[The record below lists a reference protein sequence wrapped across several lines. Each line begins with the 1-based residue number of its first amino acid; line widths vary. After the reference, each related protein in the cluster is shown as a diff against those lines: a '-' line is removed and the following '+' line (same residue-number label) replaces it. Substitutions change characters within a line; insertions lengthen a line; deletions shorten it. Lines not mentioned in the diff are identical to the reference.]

1 MGGANAGH
9 DENDALTALPT
20 MNTYLNQLFNLE
32 GKVAVVTG
40 AGGHLCSEMA
50 RGFAHA
56 GCAVAVLDLR
66 LEKAQAV
73 EAELRAEG
81 FDKVM
86 ALAIDVAKKE
96 QHVAALD
103 AILAKFGQIDILVNG
118 AGTNGPT
125 PFLDLSLDEWY
136 FILDSQLT
144 GTFLGCQVFGGYMVN
159 RGKGSIINI
168 SSASAGPPLSK
179 AFTYSIAKAGILN
192 LTQNLGREWGTKG
205 VRVNALRPGFLPT
218 DWNRKNFITPE
229 REAAILGHTPMAR
242 FGQPVELLG
251 ATLWL
256 ASDAAGFVTGAEIAV
271 DGGFSC
277 MTI

>member
-1 MGGANAGH
+1 
-9 DENDALTALPT
+9 
-20 MNTYLNQLFNLE
+20 MNHSRPVIF
-32 GKVAVVTG
+32 
-40 AGGHLCSEMA
+40 MI
-50 RGFAHA
+50 
-56 GCAVAVLDLR
+56 GCAVAILDLR

-73 EAELRAEG
+73 EGELRAEG
-81 FDKVM
+81 FGNVM
-86 ALAIDVAKKE
+86 AMGIDVAKKD
-96 QHVAALD
+96 QHIAALE
-103 AILAKFGQIDILVNG
+103 AIVAKFGKVDVLVNG

-125 PFLDLSLDEWY
+125 PFLELSLDEWY
-136 FILDSQLT
+136 SILDSQLT
-144 GTFLGCQVFGGYMVN
+144 GTFLGCQVFGGYMVQ
-159 RGKGSIINI
+159 RGSGSIINI

-179 AFTYSIAKAGILN
+179 AFTYSVAKAGILN

-218 DWNRKNFITPE
+218 EWNRKNFITPE

-242 FGQPVELLG
+242 FGVPSELLG

-256 ASDAAGFVTGAEIAV
+256 ASEAASFVTGAEIAV